1 MEKQLSLTIPAQIR
15 HCEITIQADVI
26 NNDQA
31 LLINKDAMKK
41 ANCQIDLKKEING
54 HNTLHII
61 DYPICLCAATIV
73 KYKHK

>member
-1 MEKQLSLTIPAQIR
+1 MEKQLSLTNPAQIR

-31 LLINKDAMKK
+31 LLMNKDAMKK
-41 ANCQIDLKKEING
+41 VNCQIDLKKEING

-61 DYPICLCAATIV
+61 DYPICFSATILV